1 MALSAEQQ
9 NNLEYQTAIDQVRNQ
24 HQLLMQSKSAKLE
37 VLRMARD
44 IAMENHRT
52 APAGTL
58 LAVTDILAIAA
69 DLEAFTSV

>member
-1 MALSAEQQ
+1 MALSTEQQ
-9 NNLEYQTAIDQVRNQ
+9 SNLEYQAALDAHRNT
-24 HQLLMQSKSAKLE
+24 HQLLMQANTAKLE
-37 VLRMARD
+37 ALRMARD

>member
-1 MALSAEQQ
+1 MALSTEQQ

-37 VLRMARD
+37 ALRMARD